1 MSTAP
6 YVDFAG
12 ECIWRDGKR
21 ISLPPKAFLV
31 LRCLMA
37 QPNQLVTKHQLL
49 EAVWPDTY
57 VVDKVLN
64 LAIVQIRQAFGDDAK
79 QARYIETVH
88 RRGFRWIGA
97 QRLTD
102 IARPDRAADETA
114 VCIGRADALADLERC
129 LARAQAGNKQLVLVT
144 GDPGIGKTTLVDEFV
159 SSLARSSSLVARRS
173 LLAGNAATAPPQT
186 SDEPRATSDAL
197 LARSQCV
204 DSYGAGEPYRPFFE
218 VIETLWRGGDDDIRV
233 LLRKHAPTWLLQMPE
248 LLSVAELEELRR
260 TVAATT
266 SERMERELVRAL
278 EAVSAE
284 RNVVV
289 VIEDVHWSDP
299 ATIALLWTLA
309 VRRESARLLVIA
321 TYRPIDAAL
330 QGHPIKQ
337 LRHELVSKRLC
348 TELPLDGLDT
358 EAISAFL
365 DRRFGRHQLPPD
377 FAAHLQDHTWGNPLF
392 ISNALADFERRGWL
406 HQHEGVWKCS
416 VDLETLDAAVPDGT
430 RELIAYRI
438 DQQPAEM
445 QRVLEAAS
453 VAGMEFATQAVSAAL
468 EIDSEAVEV
477 ECERLARASSFLQ
490 DGMEVSWP
498 DGSRG
503 RRHRFRHELYRRVL
517 YDRVAPTRR
526 QSLHRRIAERLERG
540 HEPQSHQVA
549 AQVSFH
555 YEQAGDLA
563 RAVDRIEAMVRE
575 AQVRRATP
583 EVESLLGRAVNLVKQ
598 LPESDEQRRH
608 QLRLTVERGIA
619 LASLQG
625 VVDSA
630 PVRTLFEEARSL
642 ASGITTSPE
651 HLTSFSFICATDILS
666 GRFGSAYRMA
676 EEILAICDTST
687 PTPHS
692 IALNAQ
698 ILRGMALL
706 YRGNVPLA
714 LSRLELALESAARFP
729 SDSAHHLFFDPTVSL
744 HMALGLAHVVSG
756 QLQPGWSWV
765 MSGLQQARGRGTAP
779 YLGPALSQ
787 AIGIA
792 ILRRELVAAREFA
805 TELVRLSETSGMALW
820 LEAAQAQLC
829 WLDIVEQREPRL
841 LEPLRQAVETF
852 HGTGALGA
860 ARMFSMLADGYQI
873 AGRIDDASATLDR
886 AFDVRGEEGFFDA
899 ELWRRRAAILLA
911 RADSKAKG
919 NSLRVQAEDAL
930 DQAID
935 AAATHGTRLFGL
947 RATVD
952 LCRLWQATGRGKAAR
967 QRLSEIIAEFEGAGE
982 GVDLDEARRL
992 LGR

>member
-1 MSTAP
+1 MSAAP
-6 YVDFAG
+6 FVDFAA
-12 ECIWRDGKR
+12 ECICRDDTR

-37 QPNQLVTKHQLL
+37 QPNQLVTKDQLL

-64 LAIVQIRQAFGDDAK
+64 LAIVQIRQALGDDAK

-102 IARPDRAADETA
+102 VARAERAADETA
-114 VCIGRADALADLERC
+114 LCVGRAGALADLERC
-129 LARAQAGNKQLVLVT
+129 LARALEGSKQLVLVT
-144 GDPGIGKTTLVDEFV
+144 GDPGIGKTTLVDEFIRG
-159 SSLARSSSLVARRS
+159 LGAR
-173 LLAGNAATAPPQT
+173 GPC
-186 SDEPRATSDAL
+186 L

-204 DSYGAGEPYRPFFE
+204 DSYGAGEPYRPIFE
-218 VIETLWRGGDDDIRV
+218 VIEMLWRREGGDIRA

-248 LLSVAELEELRR
+248 LLSVVELEELRR

-278 EAVSAE
+278 EAVSLD
-284 RNVVV
+284 RNVVL

-309 VRRESARLLVIA
+309 VRREPARLLVIA
-321 TYRPIDAAL
+321 TYRAIEAAI

-348 TELPLDGLDT
+348 TELPLDGLDSD
-358 EAISAFL
+358 AIATFL
-365 DRRFGRHQLPPD
+365 DRRFGRHQLPPE
-377 FAAHLQDHTWGNPLF
+377 FAAHLQAHTWGNPLF
-392 ISNALADFERRGWL
+392 IFNALADFERRGWL
-406 HQHEGVWKCS
+406 HQHEGVWRCR
-416 VDLETLDAAVPDGT
+416 VALEILDAAVPDGT

-438 DQQPAEM
+438 DQQPTEM

-477 ECERLARASSFLQ
+477 ECQRLARASSFLQ
-490 DGMEVSWP
+490 DGTEIRWP

-503 RRHRFRHELYRRVL
+503 RRHQFRHELYRRVL

-540 HEPQSHQVA
+540 HEPRSHEVA
-549 AQVSFH
+549 AQISFH
-555 YEQAGDLA
+555 YEQSGDLA

-575 AQVRRATP
+575 AQLRRATP

-598 LPESDEQRRH
+598 LPDSDEQRRH
-608 QLRLTVERGIA
+608 RLRLTVERGIA

-630 PVRTLFEEARSL
+630 PVRTVFEEARL
-642 ASGITTSPE
+642 VASGIATSSE

-676 EEILAICDTST
+676 EEILAFCDTSAAS
-687 PTPHS
+687 S

-698 ILRGMALL
+698 LLRGMALL
-706 YRGNVPLA
+706 YMGDVPLA
-714 LSRLELALESAARFP
+714 LSRLDLALASLARFP
-729 SDSAHHLFFDPTVSL
+729 SDAEHQLSFDPTATL
-744 HMALGLAHVVSG
+744 HMGLGLAHVLSG
-756 QLQPGWSWV
+756 RQQAGWSWV
-765 MSGLQQARGRGTAP
+765 TSGLQHARGRGAAP
-779 YLGPALSQ
+779 ILGPALSQ
-787 AIGIA
+787 ATGIA
-792 ILRRELVAAREFA
+792 ILRRDLDAARECA
-805 TELVRLSETSGMALW
+805 TELVRLCATSGLPLW

-829 WLDIVEQREPRL
+829 WLDMVEQRDPRL
-841 LEPLRQAVETF
+841 LEPLGQAVETF
-852 HGTGALGA
+852 HRTGALGA
-860 ARMFSMLADGYQI
+860 ARMFGMLAEGYQI
-873 AGRIDDASATLDR
+873 VGRIDDASATLDR
-886 AFDVRGEEGFFDA
+886 AFDARGEEGFFDA
-899 ELWRRRAAILLA
+899 ELWRKRAAIVLA
-911 RADSKAKG
+911 RANDNAEG
-919 NSLRVQAEDAL
+919 DSLRAQAEDCLA
-930 DQAID
+930 QAID
-935 AAATHGTRLFGL
+935 AATTHGTRLFGL

-967 QRLSEIIAEFEGAGE
+967 KRLTEIIAEFEGSG
-982 GVDLDEARRL
+982 GGIDLDDARRL
-992 LGR
+992 LRR